1 MRVLV
6 DRFGWKPLDTAPFD
20 QDVTLMVSDGRG
32 TTYALKSPFRLTVAG
47 WVSVVDAGA
56 TFAEGHE
63 LGSELVVLVAP
74 AQIGRLLSGKE
85 AEKLLAR
92 FEGRKPRRSKK

>member
-1 MRVLV
+1 MRVLI

-47 WVSVVDAGA
+47 WVSASKGTPLAV
-56 TFAEGHE
+56 T
-63 LGSELVVLVAP
+63 VLP
-74 AQIGRLLSGKE
+74 HT
-85 AEKLLAR
+85 
-92 FEGRKPRRSKK
+92 